1 MITNLTERFCATKL
15 FRMSSSDAH
24 ARAVKKRDYRLGRRA
39 EKQAETRQ
47 RIVEAALD
55 LHSTVGPARTT
66 VSQIAERAGVQR
78 HTYYAHFPE
87 ERDLFLACS
96 GLAME
101 RDPLPDFAALQAIA
115 AGPARVRK
123 GLQQLYGW
131 YARNTQQAACVLRDA
146 EEHALTREVVEL
158 RMGPAFEQAA
168 EVVGEGLSQR
178 SRVLLGV
185 ALSFP
190 CWRNLAQSMKPRAAA
205 ELMSDAIVR
214 V

>member
-1 MITNLTERFCATKL
+1 M
-15 FRMSSSDAH
+15 
-24 ARAVKKRDYRLGRRA
+24 KKRDYRLGRRA

-47 RIVEAALD
+47 RIVETALE

-101 RDPLPDFAALQAIA
+101 RDPLPDFAPLRARP
-115 AGPARVRK
+115 AGRDRVCS
-123 GLQQLYGW
+123 GLKQLYEW
-131 YARNTQQAACVLRDA
+131 YSRNRRQATCVLRDA
-146 EEHALTREVVEL
+146 ENHALTREVVEL
-158 RMGPAFEQAA
+158 RMAPAFQQAA
-168 EVVGEGLSQR
+168 EVLGEGLSRR
-178 SRVLLGV
+178 SHTLLGL
-185 ALSFP
+185 ALSFS
-190 CWRNLAQSMKPRAAA
+190 CWNNLAQSMKPGAAA
-205 ELMSDAIVR
+205 DLMSDAVAK